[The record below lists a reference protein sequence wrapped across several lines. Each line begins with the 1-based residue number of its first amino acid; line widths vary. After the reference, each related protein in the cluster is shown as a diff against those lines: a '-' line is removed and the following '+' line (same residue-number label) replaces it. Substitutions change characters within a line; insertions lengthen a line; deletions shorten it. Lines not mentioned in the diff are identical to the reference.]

1 MRFGIIEIKRNRHIA
16 VIHLNRPKVRNALN
30 GEMVEALFSALN
42 ELDQDSK
49 IRVIVLTGKGSSFC
63 TGRDLNDAK
72 KIAEEDLVKR
82 RFAYQ
87 RMAELMIKL
96 SEATKPIIAAV
107 HGYAMGGGC
116 GLAASCDLIIASE
129 DAVFGVPEVKIGL
142 VPGTVT
148 PPLFLSIGRKKASEM
163 LLTGETLDAY
173 EALRIG
179 LVNRVVP
186 KEKLIE
192 STLELAKKIAQNSP
206 IAIKIWKQTVNHNY
220 NANYA
225 GLINNF
231 AEIVTLS
238 SLTADASEGL
248 SAFFEKREPCWRIA
262 N

>member
-1 MRFGIIEIKRNRHIA
+1 MHSTIVVERKVYTAIIN
-16 VIHLNRPKVRNALN
+16 LNRPKVKNALSMQ
-30 GEMVEALFSALN
+30 MVE
-42 ELDQDSK
+42 ELLVTLDRLQKDK
-49 IRVIVLTGKGSSFC
+49 KTRVIVITGKGSSFC

-72 KIAEEDLVKR
+72 KIAKGDLVKR

-107 HGYAMGGGC
+107 QGYAMGGGC

-163 LLTGETLDAY
+163 LLTGETLDAF
-173 EALRIG
+173 EAFRIG

-186 KEKLIE
+186 KQKLIE

-225 GLINNF
+225 GLVNNF

-238 SLTADASEGL
+238 SLTADASEGI
-248 SAFFEKREPCWRIA
+248 SAFFEKREPCWLIA